1 MSRAAP
7 GWGRSLRRLRSLT
20 IASGQYG
27 YALSHFAGALAR
39 RPRAAESPPGPT
51 WPVSRETRTR
61 LSIGW
66 PMTYGWPLAGHWVEA
81 VRAGLAALVP
91 VTVVEIEQPYEGA
104 VLIEV
109 MLDGTRH
116 EIAIDYFD
124 RSRLL
129 EEVAARCALVFKMQ
143 YAAGGYG
150 SSHVIPGGYVPGK
163 ASIYRYQPALHR
175 IRDHARPRFEV
186 YGRFGAGHGQEI
198 RRRALAL
205 LSDQRRFQ
213 FEGSMVTRPYAAYLR
228 ETALSQV
235 CIDLPGNGDMC
246 HRLVDYLAVGCAVV
260 RPQPETVLHVPLT
273 DGVNVRFAE
282 PDMSNLVELCASL
295 LSDDS
300 ERNRMALAARD
311 YHERY
316 LRPDQLAGY
325 YVDRCVSALSG

>member
-1 MSRAAP
+1 MRSGSPGLAP
-7 GWGRSLRRLRSLT
+7 RMRRLRSLT
-20 IASGQYG
+20 IASAQYG
-27 YALSHFAGALAR
+27 CAVSHFAGALAR
-39 RPRAAESPPGPT
+39 RPRATGARPGPT
-51 WPVSRETRTR
+51 WPVGAETSSRLAVR
-61 LSIGW
+61 W
-66 PMTYGWPLAGHWVEA
+66 PAAYGWPLAGHWVEGL
-81 VRAGLAALVP
+81 RAGLASLVP
-91 VTVVEIEQPYEGA
+91 VGVGEIEQPYEGT

-109 MLDGTRH
+109 TLDGVRH
-116 EIAIDYFD
+116 EVAIDYFD
-124 RSRLL
+124 RSRVLD
-129 EEVAARCALVFKMQ
+129 EVAARCPLVFKMQ
-143 YAAGGYG
+143 FAAGGYG

-175 IRDHARPRFEV
+175 IRDYARPRFEV

-205 LSDQRRFQ
+205 LSAQRRFR

-235 CIDLPGNGDMC
+235 CIDLPGNGELC

-260 RPQPETVLHVPLT
+260 RPEPETVLHVPLI

-282 PDMSNLVELCASL
+282 RDLSNLVEVCAEL
-295 LSDDS
+295 LADDT

-325 YVDRCVSALSG
+325 YVDRCVSVLSG

>member
-1 MSRAAP
+1 
-7 GWGRSLRRLRSLT
+7 
-20 IASGQYG
+20 
-27 YALSHFAGALAR
+27 
-39 RPRAAESPPGPT
+39 
-51 WPVSRETRTR
+51 
-61 LSIGW
+61 
-66 PMTYGWPLAGHWVEA
+66 
-81 VRAGLAALVP
+81 
-91 VTVVEIEQPYEGA
+91 
-104 VLIEV
+104 VL
-109 MLDGTRH
+109 D
-116 EIAIDYFD
+116 
-124 RSRLL
+124 
-129 EEVAARCALVFKMQ
+129 EVAARCPLVFKMQ
-143 YAAGGYG
+143 FAAGGYG

-175 IRDHARPRFEV
+175 IRDYARPRFEV

-205 LSDQRRFQ
+205 LSAQRRFR

-235 CIDLPGNGDMC
+235 CIDLPGNGELC

-260 RPQPETVLHVPLT
+260 RPEPETVLHVPLI

-282 PDMSNLVELCASL
+282 RDLSNLVEVCAEL
-295 LSDDS
+295 LADDT

-325 YVDRCVSALSG
+325 YVDRCVSVLSG

>member
-1 MSRAAP
+1 MSPVAP
-7 GWGRSLRRLRSLT
+7 HWGPRLRRLRSLG
-20 IASGQYG
+20 IASAQYG

-39 RPRAAESPPGPT
+39 RGHATEPAFGPT
-51 WPVSRETRTR
+51 WPVDPETRAR

-66 PMTYGWPLAGHWVEA
+66 PARYGWPLAGHWVEGL
-81 VRAGLAALVP
+81 RAGLASLVP
-91 VTVVEIEQPYEGA
+91 VGVAEIEQPYEGT

-109 MLDGTRH
+109 TLDGTRH
-116 EIAIDYFD
+116 EVAIDYFD

-129 EEVAARCALVFKMQ
+129 DEVAARCPLVFKMQ
-143 YAAGGYG
+143 FTLGGYG
-150 SSHVIPGGYVPGK
+150 SSRVIPGGYVPGK
-163 ASIYRYQPALHR
+163 ASIYRYQPALHQ
-175 IRDHARPRFEV
+175 IRDHSRPRFEV

-198 RRRALAL
+198 RRRALML
-205 LSDQRRFQ
+205 LSEQRHFR

-228 ETALSQV
+228 ETALSEV
-235 CIDLPGNGDMC
+235 CIDLPGNGDLC

-273 DGVNVRFAE
+273 DGVNIRFA
-282 PDMSNLVELCASL
+282 DRDLSNLVELCVEL
-295 LSDDS
+295 LADDA

-325 YVDRCVSALSG
+325 YVDRCVSVLSG